1 MRYTV
6 MGFPKSQDNRGSTT
20 RAGQSMQTSRNSNRT
35 HGRSINV
42 TILSKILM
50 AGLLLMALPQLGWAG
65 IANEHELEVDV
76 CDFGVP
82 KEIAQANAS
91 FPVVFTVQV
100 GEDGRALKV
109 ERVKNDFLTDKPFVS
124 CIKDWTLPRS
134 SRSLVVTFNWK
145 HAEGW
150 TEIAISGEEVNY
162 RIKFRPGA
170 FSQYSRRLVVQ
181 RPRPI

>member
-1 MRYTV
+1 M
-6 MGFPKSQDNRGSTT
+6 
-20 RAGQSMQTSRNSNRT
+20 
-35 HGRSINV
+35 
-42 TILSKILM
+42 TIRKKILIS
-50 AGLLLMALPQLGWAG
+50 GFLLMALPQFVWAG
-65 IANEHELEVDV
+65 IAKERELEVDV

-109 ERVKNDFLTDKPFVS
+109 EKVKNDFLTDKPFVS

-150 TEIAISGEEVNY
+150 TEIAISGDEVNY

-170 FSQYSRRLVVQ
+170 FSQYSRRSGVQ
-181 RPRPI
+181 RPRP